1 MLEAA
6 AIGVPVGGDNQRA
19 KIFVV
24 LKEDQ
29 AASDEELIEW
39 CREGLARYKVPKFV
53 EFRHELPKT
62 MVGKILRRELMEE
75 EEKKQ
80 AAK

>member
-1 MLEAA
+1 LEAA
-6 AIGVPVGGDNQRA
+6 AIGIPVGGDNQRA

-24 LKEDQ
+24 LKAGQ
-29 AASDEELIEW
+29 TATDEELIEW
-39 CREGLARYKVPKFV
+39 CRDGLARYKVPKFI
-53 EFRHELPKT
+53 EFRKELPKT

-80 AAK
+80 SAN